1 MEEGMVSV
9 DKFSGG
15 SQAYFLTHLHQDHTR
30 GLGAT
35 GGWRH
40 GPLYCSPTTARL
52 LPTRFPGIDAS
63 LIRPLA
69 PGASAP
75 LSLSSPTSD
84 CPLSVRVTAISAL
97 HCPGSLMY
105 LFRGDL
111 GCMLYTGDFRWE
123 LGCQKARRAKQAL
136 LDALGE
142 DTVDVLYLDNTYC
155 HPSLNFP
162 PRPVVAEQM
171 VDIIRAY
178 PDHEVIIGVDTLGK
192 EDLLLH
198 ISRALRTKIW
208 VWPQRLQTIHLLG
221 IDENQE
227 IFTTHTNLTRIR
239 AVPRYS
245 FTIENLEALN
255 TVCPTIGIM
264 PSGIPWLWKSCEDRG
279 ESKGRPPVKSIRF
292 KGRNGGTVGMDYDP
306 LSPPKLFEK
315 DAYTLPYSEH
325 ACFSELKDFMQT
337 VQPSTVIGIV
347 SSSFCYVNP
356 RHYFRHLCGD
366 SDVHAERSPAKN
378 KGGDTANL
386 TPKRRTDSLTPKRRL
401 NDSMSPKE
409 RKFRMSGSSL
419 YRSKVAMKRKEYCGT
434 RIDDTEE
441 VACFA

>member
-75 LSLSSPTSD
+75 SL
-84 CPLSVRVTAISAL
+84 PLLPHLGLPPLR
-97 HCPGSLMY
+97 SLMY

-162 PRPVVAEQM
+162 PRPVVAEQ
-171 VDIIRAY
+171 V
-178 PDHEVIIGVDTLGK
+178 
-192 EDLLLH
+192 
-198 ISRALRTKIW
+198 
-208 VWPQRLQTIHLLG
+208 RL
-221 IDENQE
+221 
-227 IFTTHTNLTRIR
+227 
-239 AVPRYS
+239 A
-245 FTIENLEALN
+245 
-255 TVCPTIGIM
+255 
-264 PSGIPWLWKSCEDRG
+264 
-279 ESKGRPPVKSIRF
+279 
-292 KGRNGGTVGMDYDP
+292 
-306 LSPPKLFEK
+306 
-315 DAYTLPYSEH
+315 
-325 ACFSELKDFMQT
+325 
-337 VQPSTVIGIV
+337 
-347 SSSFCYVNP
+347 
-356 RHYFRHLCGD
+356 
-366 SDVHAERSPAKN
+366 
-378 KGGDTANL
+378 
-386 TPKRRTDSLTPKRRL
+386 
-401 NDSMSPKE
+401 
-409 RKFRMSGSSL
+409 
-419 YRSKVAMKRKEYCGT
+419 
-434 RIDDTEE
+434 
-441 VACFA
+441 